1 MHLKKSDLEKFYR
14 KLLSASWE
22 VFSWKWDHRFEA
34 FLTEFS
40 ADNGDEFRAILERD
54 FINVWDSS
62 NIREALDIVQMCN
75 NNFGG
80 LRPGQLL
87 FTTRAKMFLFAAPGG
102 RGAMEKLSLFASHRP
117 PRNYSMKKDRTLQ
130 TAQKFI
136 RTMNRK
142 TTAEES
148 RNASSAGLHLRTF
161 FSNSL
166 TLCSSSL

>member
-87 FTTRAKMFLFAAPGG
+87 LTTDPSQDVFVCGAWWPWGDGETISLRIASPAKKLQH
-102 RGAMEKLSLFASHRP
+102 EKRSDSSNGSKIYS
-117 PRNYSMKKDRTLQ
+117 NYD
-130 TAQKFI
+130 
-136 RTMNRK
+136 
-142 TTAEES
+142 
-148 RNASSAGLHLRTF
+148 
-161 FSNSL
+161 
-166 TLCSSSL
+166 